1 MPSINK
7 AFLLGHVGH
16 TPKLSQTRSGQ
27 QATRVSLATSQ
38 TIYRADGTKEQRTE
52 WHNVVAYGR
61 LAENICAY
69 VQKGNLLWVEG
80 EMHTRE
86 YTGRDGL
93 PKQLTE
99 VIANNVQ
106 FFRNEPV
113 R

>member
-1 MPSINK
+1 MRKYQWPTI
-7 AFLLGHVGH
+7 
-16 TPKLSQTRSGQ
+16 P
-27 QATRVSLATSQ
+27 LALHGV
-38 TIYRADGTKEQRTE
+38 IYRADGTKEQRTE

-61 LAENICAY
+61 LAENVCAY

-80 EMHTRE
+80 EMHMREYVTRE
-86 YTGRDGL
+86 GVQ
-93 PKQLTE
+93 KQVTE

>member
-61 LAENICAY
+61 LAENVCAY

-80 EMHTRE
+80 ELHMRE
-86 YTGRDGL
+86 YVTRDGIQ
-93 PKQLTE
+93 KQLTE
-99 VIANNVQ
+99 VIATSVQ
-106 FFRNEPV
+106 FFKNEPV

>member
-38 TIYRADGTKEQRTE
+38 TIYRADGTKEQRTD
-52 WHNVVAYGR
+52 WHAVIAYGR
-61 LAENICAY
+61 LAENVCAY
-69 VQKGNLLWVEG
+69 VQKGNLLWFEVEMNMR
-80 EMHTRE
+80 EYVTRE
-86 YTGRDGL
+86 CVQRQISQD
-93 PKQLTE
+93 
-99 VIANNVQ
+99 IANNVQ